1 MLRYGFFNSIDGDR
15 LYNADDLNNYFNMF
29 FSDGIVS
36 GLSCYTYDLGSS
48 NKVTLGLGSCLVNGK
63 FLISDSEI
71 VFSVP
76 QNSTSSSRS
85 DYIYAYCDL
94 SSRECGIDYSNGAFP
109 QNSSTKICVA
119 LYQINVGAN
128 TSYVSDNDIITYETS
143 VIQARTNTSLSKIYY
158 NDSLSNTVKVNNS
171 KLTLTI
177 TNTTMASNLIN
188 GIGDF
193 NIYING
199 QRQEESWYTLAATDA
214 TTLTLSLNTTSYVY
228 AKENNNFSQQIT
240 IEHSFI
246 GEMS

>member
-36 GLSCYTYDLGSS
+36 GLVCYTYDLGSS
-48 NKVTLGLGSCLVNGK
+48 NKVALGLGSCLVNGK
-63 FLISDSEI
+63 FIISDEEI
-71 VFSVP
+71 IFSIP

-94 SSRECGIDYSNGAFP
+94 SNRECGIDYSEGVFP

-119 LYQINVGAN
+119 LYQIEVGAN

-143 VIQARTNTSLSKIYY
+143 IVKTKTNTSLNKIYY
-158 NDSLSNTVKVNNS
+158 NDSLSNAVKVNSS

-177 TNTTMASNLIN
+177 VNLIMASNFIN
-188 GIGDF
+188 SIGDF
-193 NIYING
+193 NVFING
-199 QRQEESWYTLAATDA
+199 QRQEESLYALVATDDS
-214 TTLTLSLNTTSYVY
+214 TLTLSLNATSYVY
-228 AKENNNFSQQIT
+228 AKENNNFTQQIT
-240 IEHSFI
+240 VEHSFI